1 MARSLAST
9 PRPTNSRSQ
18 SLPALPAPEGR
29 LPLAKDRSGRRYWAF
44 PCLGLTRRRTASF
57 SSGADLGATAF
68 ESATD
73 RSGLRIWCAE
83 KCGESILNC
92 RDSACFVVAARS
104 LLIIVF
110 LLCRFVLTG
119 ENVFDG
125 DAQFRRVGRDVRL
138 EAGNNFSGAV
148 DNKFGVAP
156 VNLAARW
163 SFLIAGEESV
173 ESGLVFAAHRDA
185 RKNRKAEL
193 KVATVTLL
201 NVGVGSRFLPAEIIR
216 GNAQDDQSL
225 ILVCFLQFI
234 QQCDLVAKDR
244 LARQI
249 DD

>member
-29 LPLAKDRSGRRYWAF
+29 SPLAKDRFGRRYWAF
-44 PCLGLTRRRTASF
+44 PCRGLTRPRTASF

-73 RSGLRIWCAE
+73 QSGLRIWCAE

-92 RDSACFVVAARS
+92 RDSACFVVARS
-104 LLIIVF
+104 LLVVVF
-110 LLCRFVLTG
+110 FLCRFVLAG
-119 ENVFDG
+119 ENVFDR
-125 DAQFRRVGRDVRL
+125 DAQFRRVGRDMRL

-156 VNLAARW
+156 VNLATRW
-163 SFLIAGEESV
+163 SFLVAGEESV
-173 ESGLVFAAHRDA
+173 ESCLVFAAHRDA
-185 RKNRKAEL
+185 RKNRKAEV
-193 KVATVTLL
+193 KVAAVTLL
-201 NVGVGSRFLPAEIIR
+201 NVGIGSSLLPAEIVR
-216 GNAQDDQSL
+216 GNAQDDESL
-225 ILVCFLQFI
+225 ILVSFLQFI